1 MRIPACVPIVILAL
15 ALAACSA
22 ARPLGLSEAR
32 GLCNTASIG
41 ASDDDGASCKEQ
53 IDICGQ
59 FFDPLAAGVK
69 DRAECLAQ
77 CRSAYDSLFHTYVV
91 NPCRD
96 TTAQARDYCEH
107 YCRGN
112 LK

>member
-1 MRIPACVPIVILAL
+1 MRIPACVPIAILAL

-32 GLCNTASIG
+32 GLCNTANIG
-41 ASDDDGASCKEQ
+41 DSDDGGASCKEQ

-77 CRSAYDSLFHTYVV
+77 CRSAYDSLFHVNPA
-91 NPCRD
+91 NPCRE
-96 TTAQARDYCEH
+96 AASMARDYCEQ